1 MGMFVKS
8 MMIPKFG
15 CFTVQQDENLGKV
28 LEKLEK
34 HGIDGV
40 PVLNDAT
47 YIGAV
52 TRDAIY
58 KHFF

>member
-8 MMIPKFG
+8 MMIPKFR
-15 CFTVQQDENLGKV
+15 CFTVQQDENLGEV

-40 PVLNDAT
+40 PVLKDAT

-52 TRDAIY
+52 TRDAI
-58 KHFF
+58 